1 MTIENELEKYGVEE
15 KKWDSLVDNLGLP
28 VNKIIWAIQTACVYN
43 GLYEVFEDWIVYGD
57 NIVAEEKKKHN
68 KFYNISCPLD
78 VEPFR
83 NCGEEIDEYDYWPD
97 KSKDHVPMS
106 PMWRA
111 AWYDEFDTYYH
122 KSGALKYPD
131 FFMELVK
138 VLKELK
144 K

>member
-1 MTIENELEKYGVEE
+1 MVKEMFVGEDMAELDVKKNVRNKPNVKRLELEYKGENYIIINLEAKVIDVNGELWEYSIDENKSQVIHNLI
-15 KKWDSLVDNLGLP
+15 WD
-28 VNKIIWAIQTACVYN
+28 
-43 GLYEVFEDWIVYGD
+43 F
-57 NIVAEEKKKHN
+57 
-68 KFYNISCPLD
+68 
-78 VEPFR
+78 
-83 NCGEEIDEYDYWPD
+83 EEIDEYDYWPD

-106 PMWRA
+106 PMWRT

-138 VLKELK
+138 LLKSLK